1 MADNQEIREEKQST
15 QQEAYQRQTKVVE
28 DVAAQRHLSVS
39 KVTNFIWLLFGIL
52 EGLIGLRIFLKL
64 IAANPNNPFANLV
77 YQFTSL
83 FLWPFQ
89 GLTTNPSAGGIVLE
103 LTSLIAMLVYA
114 LLGWAIVRLIWL
126 IFYRP
131 PTKEVTTYSRRESG

>member
-1 MADNQEIREEKQST
+1 MADNTEIREERQAAP
-15 QQEAYQRQTKVVE
+15 QETYEREKKVVE
-28 DVAAQRHLSVS
+28 DAAERTIAVS
-39 KVTNFIWLLFGIL
+39 KVVNFVWLLFGIL

-64 IAANPNNPFANLV
+64 IAANPGNPFANLV

-83 FLWPFQ
+83 FLWPFK
-89 GLTTNPSAGGIVLE
+89 GLTTNPAAGGIVLE
-103 LTSLIAMLVYA
+103 LTSLIAMLIYA

-131 PTKEVTTYSRRESG
+131 PTKEITTYSRRESG